1 MKKKVAISFVF
12 GSVLSILTLY
22 LAFRNVP
29 LAGLVTYLGTIDYW
43 WLIPSVALVLLT
55 FILRVIRWQIILKDA
70 AVVPFWQAFHPL
82 MIGFMM
88 NCILPMR
95 SGEIARPALLK
106 KERAVP
112 LITGIA
118 TVAAERVFDIIL
130 LLLLFLWTS
139 STIFSRP
146 DLDIPIPISGLH
158 LNNQNLQSALHLIM
172 WPGVVLLLVIVLLT
186 IGAIRDLM
194 KKAILVCAHR
204 LEFAGSKIHG
214 GAEKLAQFAIRL
226 IDNFT
231 SGMTLVLYPRRI
243 GACFGLSMLI
253 WTLTA
258 FSYYVFAL
266 GCPGIE
272 LSLGEMT
279 TVMVVVC
286 ISIALPS
293 VPGFWGL
300 WEAGGIFA
308 LSLFGVANKDAA
320 GFTLM
325 NHAVQMFPVI
335 IVGMISALIT
345 SVNILN
351 LSRIAKSVAPPQ
363 PLA

>member
-1 MKKKVAISFVF
+1 MKKKIAISFVF
-12 GSVLSILTLY
+12 GSLLSVVTLY
-22 LAFRNVP
+22 LAFRHVP
-29 LAGLVTYLGTIDYW
+29 LSELVAYLGKIDYW
-43 WLIPSVALVLLT
+43 WLLPSEVLVLLT

-70 AVVPFWQAFHPL
+70 DAVPFWQAFHPL

-95 SGEIARPALLK
+95 SGELARPALLK
-106 KERAVP
+106 KDRGVP
-112 LITGIA
+112 LITGLA

-130 LLLLFLWTS
+130 LLLLFLLTS

-146 DLDIPIPISGLH
+146 DLDLLFGDMH
-158 LNNQNLQSALHLIM
+158 LNNQTLQAAVRLITL
-172 WPGVVLLLVIVLLT
+172 PGILLLLIIALLT
-186 IGAIRDLM
+186 ISATRELII
-194 KKAILVCAHR
+194 KAILVSARH

-226 IDNFT
+226 IENFT
-231 SGMTLVLYPRRI
+231 SGMSLVLHPQRI
-243 GACFGLSMLI
+243 SVCFGLSILI
-253 WTLTA
+253 WILTA

-266 GCPGIE
+266 GCPGIQLSFIE
-272 LSLGEMT
+272 LT

-286 ISIALPS
+286 FFIALPS

-308 LSLFGVANKDAA
+308 LSLFGVATKDAA

-335 IVGMISALIT
+335 VVGLVSAFIT